1 MRRTEAREL
10 LMQLLFQCEAQK
22 DFSFPVKE
30 GFILENDLDEESKA
44 YFEKVWNAF
53 ISNRDAVDGM
63 IEAYSNGWKKTRIGK
78 VDLAVLRLCITEI
91 RFLDDKDDIP
101 ENSSIN
107 EAVNLAKKFSD
118 EKSGKFVNGI
128 LGRISRGEDPLSKEN
143 GKEA

>member
-22 DFSFPVKE
+22 DFRDEVRQAFAEENAVE
-30 GFILENDLDEESKA
+30 GEQLV
-44 YFEKVWNAF
+44 YFNKVWNAF
-53 ISNRDAVDGM
+53 IVNRDAVDGT
-63 IEAYSNGWKKTRIGK
+63 IEAYSNGWKKSRIGK

-91 RFLDDKDDIP
+91 RFLEDKADIP

-107 EAVNLAKKFSD
+107 EAVALAKKYSD

-128 LGRISRGEDPLSKEN
+128 LGRISRGE
-143 GKEA
+143 